1 MNHRRGALGA
11 VVWMAAGVVVAAEV
25 GSYTLPVTRDG
36 KKTQRLAY
44 DFWSG
49 EYPGPIIDLNSKTPG
64 ETTVR
69 AYASVRDLSE
79 GRDCA
84 IQNGLYHPW
93 SDDKKSLITFYTLT
107 AVKNYRSE
115 KDQEFNGKKIKKGD
129 RISHVIYL
137 AEGTCQGK
145 LSRPGAKGE
154 TLEQFT
160 CDEIDTPAEYAPL
173 EGRDDPFLEQWLY
186 VTCGDGK
193 KAFVQDT
200 RLLAAPG
207 VKEGRVV
214 TYGTVKAAE

>member
-1 MNHRRGALGA
+1 MKRRG
-11 VVWMAAGVVVAAEV
+11 VWVFGVVMGAWGMVSAGPA
-25 GSYTLPVTRDG
+25 SYTLPVVRDG
-36 KKTQRLAY
+36 KKAIRLAY

-69 AYASVRDLSE
+69 AYASLRDLSQS
-79 GRDCA
+79 RDCA

-93 SDDKKSLITFYTLT
+93 SDDKKSLIAFYTLT
-107 AVKNYRSE
+107 AVKTYRSD

-129 RISHVIYL
+129 RISQVIYL

-145 LSRPGAKGE
+145 LSRPGEKGE
-154 TLEQFT
+154 TIEEYT
-160 CDEIDTPAEYAPL
+160 CDEIDNPADYVLL

-186 VTCGDGK
+186 VACGDGT
-193 KAFVQDT
+193 KAFVQDKQ
-200 RLLAAPG
+200 LLAAPG
-207 VKEGRVV
+207 AKEGQVV